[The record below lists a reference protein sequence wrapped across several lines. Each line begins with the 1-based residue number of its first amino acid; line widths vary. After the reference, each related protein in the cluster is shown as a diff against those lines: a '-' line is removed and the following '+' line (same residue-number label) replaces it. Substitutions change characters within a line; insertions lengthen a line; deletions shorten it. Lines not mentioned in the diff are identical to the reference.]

1 MSLVWPLHI
10 LMWKKPENYSR
21 LLSTFGR
28 NETYNLVHQLNYM
41 ARENYGGGDIYKPEL
56 DALYGTPDG
65 WRISNQKQTESIAQP
80 SLSKQTKKIEAITP
94 RTRTG
99 SGIIKRPKAKR
110 KARAAALLRQKQTDK
125 DTLG

>member
-1 MSLVWPLHI
+1 MSLLWPLQI

-28 NETYNLVHQLNYM
+28 NETYNLVHQLNYR
-41 ARENYGGGDIYKPEL
+41 AREHYRSGDLYKPEL

-65 WRISNQKQTESIAQP
+65 WRINNQKQTESIAQP
-80 SLSKQTKKIEAITP
+80 PLPKKTKKIEAITP

-99 SGIIKRPKAKR
+99 SGVIKRPKAKS
-110 KARAAALLRQKQTDK
+110 KARAAALLRQKQTDE